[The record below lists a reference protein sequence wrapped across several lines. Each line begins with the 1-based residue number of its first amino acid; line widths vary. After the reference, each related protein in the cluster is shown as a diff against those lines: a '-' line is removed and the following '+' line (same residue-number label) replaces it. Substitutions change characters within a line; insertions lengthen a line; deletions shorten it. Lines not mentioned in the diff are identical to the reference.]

1 MHPFSVSLRLLKD
14 YKFEVDFGDFGQLIT
29 DEPPPLGEGAGPN
42 PARLLAAAVTNC
54 LGASLLFAIRKF
66 KGEIQTLT
74 AEVQGHLERID
85 GRWRIPEM
93 HVRIQLPE
101 GIESLPHLDRALS
114 QFEDFCIVTQSVRRG
129 IQIHTTVVDASGN
142 VRHQNQ

>member
-1 MHPFSVSLRLLKD
+1 MHPFAVSLRLLKD

-114 QFEDFCIVTQSVRRG
+114 QFEDFC
-129 IQIHTTVVDASGN
+129 
-142 VRHQNQ
+142 